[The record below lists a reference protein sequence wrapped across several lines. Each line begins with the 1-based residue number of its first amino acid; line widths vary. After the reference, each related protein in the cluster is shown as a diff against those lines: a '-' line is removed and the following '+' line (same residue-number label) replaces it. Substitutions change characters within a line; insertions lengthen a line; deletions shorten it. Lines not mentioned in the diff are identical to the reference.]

1 MEFKSGTGFLSPL
14 RGFAGHALL
23 SLWLAW
29 LGVVVWAPPI
39 ARAESAAKGKPN
51 VIIIL
56 TDDQG
61 YSDLGCYGSRR
72 IKTPRIDR
80 MAAEGIRFTDMYA
93 AASVCTPS
101 RAALLTGYYPA
112 RIGMGEFPLLPNG
125 KPWQTRVLF
134 RNAPFGLN
142 PKEATIAKVLKSV
155 GYATAAVGKWHLGDQ
170 KPFLPTH
177 HGFDSYFGILYTPD
191 MPPLDY
197 VRNEAIVERDIDLNQ
212 VAQRY
217 TEESLNFIRANKDGP
232 FFLYF
237 AHTYPHVPLGASKAF
252 RGKSVRG
259 LYGDACEEID
269 STVGR
274 VLDLLNEL
282 KIDDKTLVIFTS
294 DNGPWLAKGE
304 AGGSAFPLRGGKGGS
319 YEGGLRMPFIMRY
332 PGVIPPGSVC
342 HEMATQ
348 MDLLPTLARLAGAS
362 APPNIDGKDITNL
375 MLAEPGAKTPHES
388 FFYYVGNRLHAVR
401 SGQWKLKV
409 PTTLAEEYAGYVE
422 VGNPDTVIPR
432 ALYDL
437 ENDPAEQKSVLADH
451 PDVAKRL
458 QAMIE
463 SAREDLGDS
472 RRHMTGK
479 NVRPVGRVE
488 TLQPVDGARQQR

>member
-1 MEFKSGTGFLSPL
+1 MSKVWPDLGRSLM
-14 RGFAGHALL
+14 FALVVLL
-23 SLWLAW
+23 L
-29 LGVVVWAPPI
+29 WAP
-39 ARAESAAKGKPN
+39 RFVGGQAETPRKPN

-61 YSDLGCYGSRR
+61 YSDLSCYGSTR
-72 IKTPRIDR
+72 IKTPRVDR
-80 MAAEGIRFTDMYA
+80 MAAEGVRFTDMYA

-101 RAALLTGYYPA
+101 RAALLTGCYPT

-134 RNAPFGLN
+134 RGAPFGLN
-142 PKEATIAKVLKSV
+142 PKEITIAKVLKSA
-155 GYATAAVGKWHLGDQ
+155 GYTTAAVGKWHLGDQ

-197 VRNEAIVERDIDLNQ
+197 VRNEAIVERSINLDE

-217 TEESLNFIRANKDGP
+217 TEESLKFIREHKDGP

-252 RGKSVRG
+252 RGTSVRG

-274 VLDLLNEL
+274 VLDLLKEL
-282 KIDDKTLVIFTS
+282 NIDDKTLVIFTS

-304 AGGSAFPLRGGKGGS
+304 EGGSALPFRGGKGGS
-319 YEGGLRMPFIMRY
+319 YEGGLRMPFVMRY
-332 PGVIPPGSVC
+332 PGVIPPGIVC

-348 MDLLPTLARLAGAS
+348 MDLLPTLARLAGAQ
-362 APPNIDGKDITNL
+362 APENIDGKDITDL
-375 MLAEPGAKTPHES
+375 MIGKPGAKTPHES
-388 FFYYVGNRLHAVR
+388 FFYYVGDRLHAVR

-409 PTTLAEEYAGYVE
+409 PTTLAEEFAGYVK
-422 VGNPDTVIPR
+422 VDNPETTIPR

-451 PDVAKRL
+451 PDIVQRL

-463 SAREDLGDS
+463 SARADLGDS
-472 RRHMTGK
+472 RRKMIGK

-488 TLQPVDGARQQR
+488 TLQPVDGAKQ

>member
-1 MEFKSGTGFLSPL
+1 MSKVWPGAARSLV
-14 RGFAGHALL
+14 FALIALL
-23 SLWLAW
+23 LC
-29 LGVVVWAPPI
+29 APGI
-39 ARAESAAKGKPN
+39 LRAAAETPRKPN

-61 YSDLGCYGSRR
+61 YSDLSCYGSTR
-72 IKTPRIDR
+72 IKTPRVDR
-80 MAAEGIRFTDMYA
+80 MAAEGVRFTDMYA

-101 RAALLTGYYPA
+101 RAALLTGCYPT
-112 RIGMGEFPLLPNG
+112 RIGMGEFPLLPGG

-134 RNAPFGLN
+134 RGAPFGLN
-142 PKEATIAKVLKSV
+142 PKEITIAKVLKSA
-155 GYATAAVGKWHLGDQ
+155 GYTTAAVGKWHLGDQ

-197 VRNEAIVERDIDLNQ
+197 VRNEAIVERSINLDE

-217 TEESLNFIRANKDGP
+217 TEESLKFIREHKDGP

-252 RGKSVRG
+252 RGTSVRG

-274 VLDLLNEL
+274 VLDLLKEL
-282 KIDDKTLVIFTS
+282 NIDDKTLVIFTS

-304 AGGSAFPLRGGKGGS
+304 EGGSALPFRGGKGGS
-319 YEGGLRMPFIMRY
+319 YEGGLRMPLVMRY
-332 PGVIPPGSVC
+332 PGVIPPGTVC

-348 MDLLPTLARLAGAS
+348 MDLLPTLAHLAGAD
-362 APPNIDGKDITNL
+362 APKDIDGKDITDL
-375 MLAEPGAKTPHES
+375 MLAKPGAKTPHES
-388 FFYYVGNRLHAVR
+388 FFYYVGDRLHAVR

-409 PTTLAEEYAGYVE
+409 PTTLAEEFAGYVK
-422 VGNPDTVIPR
+422 VDNPQTVIPR

-451 PDVAKRL
+451 PDVVKRL

-463 SAREDLGDS
+463 SARADLGDS
-472 RRHMTGK
+472 RRKMIGK

-488 TLQPVDGARQQR
+488 TPQPVDGAP